1 MKEAVIVSTA
11 RTPIGR
17 AFKGALNNIKSPTM
31 TAHVIT
37 HAVERAGVDGGE
49 IEDVIIGSVL
59 NAGTASSNI
68 ARTSVFAA
76 NLPVT
81 VSAQTIDR
89 QCSSGV
95 MAIATAAKQIMVD
108 GMSICVAGGQ
118 DNISAVQMP
127 YYEMSVKTTDPNV
140 QKDVYICFIDYTKAF
155 DRVKHFKMIECLS
168 EIGIDDKDLQII
180 SKLYW
185 EQSACVR
192 TESGMTSDFKIKKGV
207 RQGCVL
213 SPNLFNLY
221 TEKIFREVED
231 MKGINIGGVNINNLR
246 YADDTVLL
254 AEDPMFLQALLTAVN
269 EKGKPYG
276 MEMNIIKTKSMV
288 ISRKKSAPKISISV
302 EGKPIQQ
309 VDRMVYLGYMA
320 TEDGKCDK
328 EIKRRIGIARTAF
341 ESMAKILTSRNISIE
356 LRSRIA
362 KCYIWSTLLYGAET
376 WTLTKVT
383 SDKLEAFEMWLY
395 RRMLRISWKEHK
407 THADVLHKM
416 KTKRSLLNTIK
427 KRKCQYFGHIIRG
440 DGIQRLLMEGRI
452 NGRRGRGRPR
462 TMWTDNIKEWTKMSY
477 NDCIR
482 VAQDRERW
490 RSMTADLL
498 TTDGT

>member
-1 MKEAVIVSTA
+1 MLY
-11 RTPIGR
+11 R
-17 AFKGALNNIKSPTM
+17 L
-31 TAHVIT
+31 H
-37 HAVERAGVDGGE
+37 
-49 IEDVIIGSVL
+49 
-59 NAGTASSNI
+59 
-68 ARTSVFAA
+68 
-76 NLPVT
+76 
-81 VSAQTIDR
+81 
-89 QCSSGV
+89 
-95 MAIATAAKQIMVD
+95 
-108 GMSICVAGGQ
+108 
-118 DNISAVQMP
+118 
-127 YYEMSVKTTDPNV
+127 
-140 QKDVYICFIDYTKAF
+140 KAF

-185 EQSACVR
+185 EQSASVR
-192 TESGMTSDFKIKKGV
+192 TESGMTSEFKRKKGV

-231 MKGINIGGVNINNLR
+231 MKGVNIGGVDINNLR
-246 YADDTVLL
+246 YADDIVLL
-254 AEDPMFLQALLTAVN
+254 AEDPMFLKALLTAVN

-288 ISRKKSAPKISISV
+288 ISRKKPVPNISISV
-302 EGKPIQQ
+302 EGKPIQK

-356 LRSRIA
+356 LRSHIA
-362 KCYIWSTLLYGAET
+362 NYYIWSTLLYGAET

-383 SDKLEAFEMWLY
+383 SDKLQAFEMWLC

-407 THADVLHKM
+407 TNGEVLHKM

-440 DGIQRLLMEGRI
+440 NGVQRLLMEGRI

-462 TMWTDNIKEWTKMSY
+462 TMWTDNIKEWTKISY

-490 RSMTADLL
+490 RSMTVDLL

>member
-1 MKEAVIVSTA
+1 MLELPPSCRKVCSLYYSQINGHFGAELTFFLGIV
-11 RTPIGR
+11 
-17 AFKGALNNIKSPTM
+17 
-31 TAHVIT
+31 H
-37 HAVERAGVDGGE
+37 
-49 IEDVIIGSVL
+49 
-59 NAGTASSNI
+59 
-68 ARTSVFAA
+68 
-76 NLPVT
+76 
-81 VSAQTIDR
+81 
-89 QCSSGV
+89 
-95 MAIATAAKQIMVD
+95 
-108 GMSICVAGGQ
+108 
-118 DNISAVQMP
+118 
-127 YYEMSVKTTDPNV
+127 TT
-140 QKDVYICFIDYTKAF
+140 
-155 DRVKHFKMIECLS
+155 
-168 EIGIDDKDLQII
+168 
-180 SKLYW
+180 
-185 EQSACVR
+185 
-192 TESGMTSDFKIKKGV
+192 
-207 RQGCVL
+207 
-213 SPNLFNLY
+213 
-221 TEKIFREVED
+221 
-231 MKGINIGGVNINNLR
+231 
-246 YADDTVLL
+246 
-254 AEDPMFLQALLTAVN
+254 
-269 EKGKPYG
+269 
-276 MEMNIIKTKSMV
+276 
-288 ISRKKSAPKISISV
+288 
-302 EGKPIQQ
+302 
-309 VDRMVYLGYMA
+309 LGYMA

-341 ESMAKILTSRNISIE
+341 ESMAKILISRNISIE

-407 THADVLHKM
+407 TNADVLHKM